1 SNIQTGAERMPHDL
15 SHLGFL
21 AGQIG
26 RLITISTTPVIA
38 GDSFEMDAVG
48 ALRLSPLRRGLAI
61 DSTVDIFTFYVPHRH
76 VYGEQWI
83 KFMKDGVNATPLP
96 TVNTTGYI
104 DHAAF
109 LGTINPDTN
118 KIPKHLFQG
127 YLNIYNNY
135 FKAPWMPDRT
145 EANPN
150 ELNQDDARYG
160 FRCCHLKNIWTAP
173 LPPET
178 ELSRQMTT
186 STGMAPVTTKF
197 RDVPNLSGTPLIFRD
212 NKGRTIKTGQ
222 LGIGPVDAGFLVAQ
236 NTAQAANG
244 ERAIPSNLW
253 ADLSNATSIDIMGLQ
268 AAYANLHT
276 DQERDYFMQRY
287 RDVISS
293 FGGKT
298 SYDADNRPLLVM
310 RSNLWAS
317 GYDVDGTDQTS
328 LGQFSGRV
336 QQTYKHSVPR
346 FFVPEHGTMF
356 TLALVRFPPTA
367 TKEIQYLNA
376 KGALTYTDI
385 AGDPVLYGNLPPRE
399 ISMKDVFR
407 SGDSSK
413 KFKIAEGQWYRYAP
427 SYVSPAYH
435 LLEGFPFI
443 QEPPSGDLQERVL
456 IRHHDYDQCFQS
468 VQLLQWNS
476 QVKFNV
482 TVYRNLP
489 TTRDSI
495 MTS

>member
-1 SNIQTGAERMPHDL
+1 MSNIQTGAERMPHDL

-186 STGMAPVTTKF
+186 ST
-197 RDVPNLSGTPLIFRD
+197 
-212 NKGRTIKTGQ
+212 
-222 LGIGPVDAGFLVAQ
+222 
-236 NTAQAANG
+236 
-244 ERAIPSNLW
+244 
-253 ADLSNATSIDIMGLQ
+253 TSIDIMGLQ

-287 RDVISS
+287 HDVISS

-456 IRHHDYDQCFQS
+456 FFFQAEDGIRDAQESRGLGD
-468 VQLLQWNS
+468 
-476 QVKFNV
+476 
-482 TVYRNLP
+482 VYKRQTYTSSSGKAVEAAVGCARAGSAEAPRRVLARSHVAPLTWRAEVAVEWTPEAGP
-489 TTRDSI
+489 TLAIAAPDEIAPIVCLGIVREGGAT
-495 MTS
+495 